1 MLACVQYVSPM
12 FIQLCKTFEQAK
24 IEEIQLQ
31 SLHTNSHTFVHSFV
45 RFAIAEFT

>member
-1 MLACVQYVSPM
+1 MLVHAQYVSLM

-31 SLHTNSHTFVHSFV
+31 SLHTTQS
-45 RFAIAEFT
+45 